1 MQVIGGALR
10 MRGGG
15 EDGASVVLQNF
26 KPICDVGGVVLARL
40 LVQFEIGA

>member
-10 MRGGG
+10 MRGG
-15 EDGASVVLQNF
+15 EDGASVVLQSF
-26 KPICDVGGVVLARL
+26 KPICEVGGVVLARL